1 MQTKI
6 INCPK
11 CGKQLEY
18 WTISDFI
25 ECTGCKEIIQVEPCE
40 VETEET
46 EVIDETYTE
55 VIEVEV

>member
-1 MQTKI
+1 MTTKI

-25 ECTGCKEIIQVEPCE
+25 ECTGCKEQIQVEPCE
-40 VETEET
+40 TKET
-46 EVIDETYTE
+46 EVIDETFTE